1 MGRGSQTLKVKVLND
16 IIAVAGN
23 EFRKFRR
30 NRTAILIS
38 LVVLPLFFTV
48 SLGAQSG
55 GASAHFSPTAQ
66 IPVAFVDNDGSV
78 ASVRLLQRLVTSGDF
93 YRVQLGYSE
102 DTAVAAL
109 GSGRIY
115 AAIVVPKGFQQD
127 LSNNRTT
134 NIVLYADDG
143 EPGLADQVSST
154 LRSDVQDFNPNVEVR
169 TPQNSNLAGV
179 EIVQKGALFS
189 GFNIGLTVVLGVVQ
203 IFATFFEIAGGVS
216 REREDGTLAR
226 LLVSPVSLPAILLG
240 KTLFDAV
247 LATIRTFVVLGVSI
261 YLYGARPNTDL
272 GTLLIVSILIALLT
286 MGFGFFVSSLR
297 VGTRAVTIVA
307 FFLILF
313 LFAFSGLIIDKE
325 LLRGFSKIISNTL
338 PWAYGFELL
347 KRTVLIGNPLIS
359 QAADVAII
367 GIGAV
372 VFYVTSY
379 LLFAAKRERVAF

>member
-1 MGRGSQTLKVKVLND
+1 MKVKVLND
-16 IIAVAGN
+16 IIAVSGN
-23 EFRKFRR
+23 EFRRFRR
-30 NRTAILIS
+30 NRTSILIS

-66 IPVAFVDNDGSV
+66 IPLAFVDNDGSV

-127 LSNNRTT
+127 LSNNRTA
-134 NIVLYADDG
+134 NIILYADDG

-169 TPQNSNLAGV
+169 TPENSNLAGV
-179 EIVQKGALFS
+179 EIIQKGALFS

-240 KTLFDAV
+240 KTLFDTV
-247 LATIRTFVVLGVSI
+247 LATIRTFVVLGVSV

-325 LLRGFSKIISNTL
+325 LLRGFSKVISNTL

-347 KRTVLIGNPLIS
+347 KRTVLIGNPLVS
-359 QAADVAII
+359 QTADVAII

>member
-1 MGRGSQTLKVKVLND
+1 MKVKVLND

>member
-1 MGRGSQTLKVKVLND
+1 MKLLND

-23 EFRKFRR
+23 EFRRFRR
-30 NRTAILIS
+30 NRTSILIS

-66 IPVAFVDNDGSV
+66 IPLAFVDNDGSV

-134 NIVLYADDG
+134 NIILYADDG
-143 EPGLADQVSST
+143 EPGLADQVFST
-154 LRSDVQDFNPNVEVR
+154 LRSDVQNFNPSVEVR
-169 TPQNSNLAGV
+169 TPENSNLAGV

-240 KTLFDAV
+240 KTLFDTV
-247 LATIRTFVVLGVSI
+247 LATIRTFVVLGVSV

-307 FFLILF
+307 FFLVLF

-325 LLRGFSKIISNTL
+325 LLRGVSKIISNTL

-347 KRTVLIGNPLIS
+347 KRTVLIGNPLVS

>member
-1 MGRGSQTLKVKVLND
+1 MKVKVLND

-134 NIVLYADDG
+134 NIILYADDG

-179 EIVQKGALFS
+179 EIIQKGALFS

-325 LLRGFSKIISNTL
+325 LLRGFSKVISNTL

-347 KRTVLIGNPLIS
+347 KRTVLIGNPLVS
-359 QAADVAII
+359 QVADVAII

>member
-1 MGRGSQTLKVKVLND
+1 MKVKVLND
-16 IIAVAGN
+16 IIAVSGN
-23 EFRKFRR
+23 EFRRFRR
-30 NRTAILIS
+30 NRTSILIS

-66 IPVAFVDNDGSV
+66 IPLAFVDNDGSV

-127 LSNNRTT
+127 LSNNRTA
-134 NIVLYADDG
+134 NIILYADDG

-169 TPQNSNLAGV
+169 TPENSNLAGV
-179 EIVQKGALFS
+179 EIIQKGALFS

-347 KRTVLIGNPLIS
+347 KRTVLIGNPLVS
-359 QAADVAII
+359 QTADVAII

>member
-1 MGRGSQTLKVKVLND
+1 MKVKVLND
-16 IIAVAGN
+16 IIAVSGN
-23 EFRKFRR
+23 EFRRFRR
-30 NRTAILIS
+30 NRTSILIS

-66 IPVAFVDNDGSV
+66 IPLAFVDNDGSV

-127 LSNNRTT
+127 LSNNRTA
-134 NIVLYADDG
+134 NIILYADDG

-154 LRSDVQDFNPNVEVR
+154 LRSDVQDFNPSVEVR
-169 TPQNSNLAGV
+169 TPENSNLAGV

-240 KTLFDAV
+240 KTLFDTV
-247 LATIRTFVVLGVSI
+247 LATIRTFVVLGVSV

-325 LLRGFSKIISNTL
+325 LLRGFSKVISNTL

-347 KRTVLIGNPLIS
+347 KRTVLIGNPLVS
-359 QAADVAII
+359 QTADVAII